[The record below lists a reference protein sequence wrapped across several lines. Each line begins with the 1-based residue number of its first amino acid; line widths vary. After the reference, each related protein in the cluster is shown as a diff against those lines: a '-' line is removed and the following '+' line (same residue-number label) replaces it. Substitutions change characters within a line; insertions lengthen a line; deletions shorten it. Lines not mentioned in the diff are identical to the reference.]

1 MLLGPP
7 GSRVF
12 DVEPDS
18 FLLEAAAGRGN
29 LKRLARVLATVVLRY
44 LFDEQPVGQGCVFGV
59 RGEQRLP
66 VEVPRDRWLRMA
78 SHLAAD
84 GGVLIFGR
92 RLDSAGVPER
102 DWLINYHFE
111 GFFHR
116 ASTGVRLAGPAA
128 LVAPDDGLEDEQQ
141 RSADLFDV
149 NPTFGVAD
157 DGVPWAAPLESNV
170 RMGELASRY
179 AGLVHKVRYL
189 LVWDE

>member
-1 MLLGPP
+1 MHSSPP
-7 GSRVF
+7 
-12 DVEPDS
+12 
-18 FLLEAAAGRGN
+18 
-29 LKRLARVLATVVLRY
+29 T
-44 LFDEQPVGQGCVFGV
+44 
-59 RGEQRLP
+59 
-66 VEVPRDRWLRMA
+66 
-78 SHLAAD
+78 
-84 GGVLIFGR
+84 
-92 RLDSAGVPER
+92 
-102 DWLINYHFE
+102 INYHFE